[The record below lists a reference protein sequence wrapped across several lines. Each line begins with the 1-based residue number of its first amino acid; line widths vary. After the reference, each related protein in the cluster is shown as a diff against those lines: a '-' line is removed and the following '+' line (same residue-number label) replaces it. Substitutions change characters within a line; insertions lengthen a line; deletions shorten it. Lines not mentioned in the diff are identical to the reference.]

1 MNDHDRDNLKF
12 LLSIDEQGF
21 EQFLDESDDDDI
33 DYAIELIQTYRAELL
48 IREIELEEA
57 VDAEHGLD
65 LSDAQT
71 LLKKFRL

>member
-1 MNDHDRDNLKF
+1 MNDHDRDNLTF

-33 DYAIELIQTYRAELL
+33 DYAIKLIQTYRAELL

-65 LSDAQT
+65 LSDAQA
-71 LLKKFRL
+71 LLTKFRL